1 MFTSSY
7 LLLTGGVLG
16 YCALSTYGL
25 FMLYG
30 FDEEP
35 EDPQEEFFKACALGD
50 NEKVKELLQLTDESG
65 LGIININERDGRGFT
80 PLLLASYNGRT
91 SVVKTL
97 LSTVDVNGNYLADPN
112 KCTLS
117 GKYPIELATDLK
129 HYNIVKI
136 FLSYEVKGEGLCLIK
151 AGRMHDYELVDILSF
166 PDYRKAFIGDK
177 FIVPNRAT
185 PDEFLE
191 GDANNLCYSY
201 QEAYT
206 SSELNKTIITQ
217 DSENTFY
224 QKQDLDTDP
233 EELCNYQVA
242 GMLEPILLTEAI
254 LGDSA

>member
-1 MFTSSY
+1 MFISSY
-7 LLLTGGVLG
+7 LLLGGVLG

-25 FMLYG
+25 LMIHG

-50 NEKVKELLQLTDESG
+50 NEKVKELLQLTDESD
-65 LGIININERDGRGFT
+65 LGVININERDDRGFT
-80 PLLLASYNGRT
+80 PLLLASYNGRI

-136 FLSYEVKGEGLCLIK
+136 LLSYEVEGEELCLIK
-151 AGRMHDYELVDILSF
+151 AGEMHDRELVDILDF
-166 PDYRKAFIGDK
+166 PEEHRKIHLEDK

-185 PDEFLE
+185 RDEFLQE
-191 GDANNLCYSY
+191 QENNLCYLY

-206 SSELNKTIITQ
+206 SSELNKTIITH
-217 DSENTFY
+217 EPNTFY
-224 QKQDLDTDP
+224 HRQDLDTDP